1 MSDTELK
8 RRIAQLEARIAN
20 IEQQLSIKNT
30 REHATGQAELSGH
43 PANSVASEDLEFR
56 IGQFWLAKT
65 GIVILAIGIAFLLTF
80 PYKGLPPGLPSLA
93 GYVLVGLLFF
103 ISYKWHSSFTHIADY
118 LAGGALLLL
127 YFTTLRLH
135 YFSDEPII
143 TDKFVEIGLLSGV
156 VVINLIISIR
166 KKAVFM
172 TGISLTLGYITAIV
186 SDNAYI
192 IFTIN
197 TLLAILTVFL
207 NIRYNW
213 QNLFGYSITLIYV
226 IHLFWFLNN
235 PIMGNRMTFVSEP
248 AINLLFLL
256 LYTSILA
263 SGNLFRKNRIA
274 ENNPIIITSFINCTA
289 VITLLLLITI
299 TKFRDVLFAYHM
311 IASVLFLAYSVFFW
325 IREHSKVSTFFY
337 AIAGYTTLSIA
348 IVAKFDNPD
357 FFVFLSWQSL
367 LVISTA
373 IWYRSKFIIVAN
385 FIIFLIIF
393 ITYLILSKEITPGS
407 LSFGIVAL
415 VSARIM
421 NWQKHRLELKTEIMR
436 NAYLASAFFMF
447 PYALYHIVPEG
458 YVIIAWVGITLV
470 YYILSH
476 ILKNIK
482 YRWMAL
488 ATLLLTVLYI
498 LAIGLIRLEPGLR
511 ILSFI
516 LLGMVLLIT
525 SIIYTRLKS
534 KSVTKN

>member
-1 MSDTELK
+1 MNETELK
-8 RRIAQLEARIAN
+8 HRIAKLEARIAK
-20 IEQQLSIKNT
+20 IEHQLSIGASHEPLT
-30 REHATGQAELSGH
+30 AQSELSIPEAGT
-43 PANSVASEDLEFR
+43 ADSENLEFQ

-80 PYKGLPPGLPSLA
+80 PYEDLPSGIPSLA
-93 GYVLVGLLFF
+93 GYILVGLLFL
-103 ISYKWHSSFTHIADY
+103 ISYKWRESYTYIAEY
-118 LAGGALLLL
+118 LSGGALLLF
-127 YFTTLRLH
+127 YFTTLRLY
-135 YFSDEPII
+135 YFGEQPVVA
-143 TDKFVEIGLLSGV
+143 DKYLEIALLSLV

-166 KKAVFM
+166 RKAVFM
-172 TGISLTLGYITAIV
+172 IGISLTLGYITAIV
-186 SDNAYI
+186 SDHTYT
-192 IFTIN
+192 IFIYTS
-197 TLLAILTVFL
+197 LLAATAVFL

-213 QNLFGYSITLIYV
+213 QNLLGYSILLSFMT
-226 IHLFWFLNN
+226 HLFWFINN
-235 PIMGNRMTFVSEP
+235 PIMGNRMSFVSEP
-248 AINLLFLL
+248 EINLLFLL
-256 LYTSILA
+256 LYVAILA
-263 SGNLFRKNRIA
+263 SGNLFRQNTA
-274 ENNPIIITSFINCTA
+274 EENNAVIITSFINCTGA
-289 VITLLLLITI
+289 TSLLLLITL
-299 TKFRDVLFAYHM
+299 TKFQNGLFVYHM
-311 IASVLFLAYSVFFW
+311 GASVVFLAFSVFFW
-325 IREHSKVSTFFY
+325 IREHSKLSTFFY

-348 IVAKFDNPD
+348 IISKFDNPD

-385 FIIFLIIF
+385 FVIFVIIF

-421 NWQKHRLELKTEIMR
+421 NWQKDKLDLKTEIMR
-436 NAYLASAFFMF
+436 NAYLASGFFMF

-458 YVIIAWVGITLV
+458 YVIIAWVGIALL
-470 YYILSH
+470 YYILSN
-476 ILKNIK
+476 ILNNIK

-516 LLGMVLLIT
+516 LLGVVLLTI

-534 KSVTKN
+534 KSVSKK